1 MSNGNARKL
10 EKEKWVSIAVREEV
24 DLLPAGVI
32 VHLLKHLQIIEEEN
46 AELVA
51 KLDKQ
56 AAELYAAMEELRQVK
71 NLKNTSVR
79 NPKPFHMV
87 GPRQQQQDLDKIR
100 YTNSVNLFN
109 LINSLGSLH
118 WQSFFLNR

>member
-32 VHLLKHLQIIEEEN
+32 AHLLKRLQIIEEN

-87 GPRQQQQDLDKIR
+87 GPRQQQRDLDKIR
-100 YTNSVNLFN
+100 YTNSVNLF
-109 LINSLGSLH
+109 
-118 WQSFFLNR
+118 FK

>member
-32 VHLLKHLQIIEEEN
+32 AHLLKRLQIIEEEN

-71 NLKNTSVR
+71 NLKNTSVPSHFTWSGR
-79 NPKPFHMV
+79 
-87 GPRQQQQDLDKIR
+87 D
-100 YTNSVNLFN
+100 NSSRTWTRSGTRIQ
-109 LINSLGSLH
+109 LIYLM
-118 WQSFFLNR
+118 